1 VVGLASLSLNRI
13 HMANVA
19 GGRLMRTPTMEMTAA
34 VDNVMAMIGRP
45 SPFSSG
51 KGVEGRD
58 LVGTIGYLS

>member
-1 VVGLASLSLNRI
+1 
-13 HMANVA
+13 
-19 GGRLMRTPTMEMTAA
+19 MEMTAA